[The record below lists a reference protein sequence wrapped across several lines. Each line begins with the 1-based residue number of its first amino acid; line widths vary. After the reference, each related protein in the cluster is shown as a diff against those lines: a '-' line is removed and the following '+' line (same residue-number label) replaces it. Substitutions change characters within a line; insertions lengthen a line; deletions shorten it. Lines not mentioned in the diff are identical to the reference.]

1 MASGNTKTSLKLEN
15 DSVTRQLM
23 TVLVF
28 LLTFILT
35 SQIMHLTNNRNDS
48 GVPYSNSEHTY
59 SITDQFEDSSTLFFD
74 DHWIVVP
81 NIHPGA
87 LEIHSFKYSYFPT
100 YAHFENVSISS
111 RSGWNDLGPGS
122 IIYNAGEF
130 PTLIR
135 FNGGRGAHAGH
146 YDYCV
151 AYLNKFKFNNNISTA
166 YLSIPDIHGEAR
178 VFCNGMYEGEL
189 GDTASETKLDFSCGY
204 YSIPIHADQY
214 GYAEVVIVVTCQEG
228 TYAPGILSA
237 PAISLKT
244 TDTKAIV
251 ISSVW
256 FAILITLTVFFTL
269 GGFIITRTTAGL
281 HKFGILLIYE
291 LAFLTYLTLHERY
304 VITYSVTR
312 TKACYALVVI
322 MAATAY
328 SFVSSLFSDS
338 EFNRKHPFFRWDS
351 LLIIAIGLG
360 LGAVPLIDNT
370 VWSDSRHIAF
380 PYIYTFVLS
389 AIMALKILFFYLK
402 EKASTFGLVAS
413 ATFLFMFVYMHEDP
427 TTKYNIP
434 FYSMFFAIA
443 ISVISVYFF
452 FLYVHQY
459 KVLAKTSER
468 LRYLVKEKTLHIS
481 EINRDLYNTNKKLL
495 ENEEA
500 RKNVLSNVSHDL
512 RTPVTAIRGYAELL
526 STARKNMKDEQ
537 IDNYL
542 TNIIKRSQQMER
554 IVADIVELTRMESN
568 TNEFSFT
575 DVSMAELLDELYMLY
590 EGDLHGTSKKLTLEL
605 PEDDFL
611 IVKAD
616 PKKISR
622 VFENLISNAINYT
635 YDEALIKVRAWR
647 SDADKPVSEQRIHIE
662 IADNGIGIP
671 KEEIAKVFDRFYRAK
686 NSGQNIKGTG
696 LGLSIVKTIIEH
708 HDADITVESRLG
720 SGTTFHIVM
729 KATF

>member
-1 MASGNTKTSLKLEN
+1 MAAPGTKKHLKLEN

-28 LLTFILT
+28 MLTFILVA
-35 SQIMHLTNNRNDS
+35 QVMHIINNREES
-48 GVPYSNSEHTY
+48 GVSYAYAQHTY
-59 SITDQFEDSSTLFFD
+59 TIGDHFDDSDTLFFD
-74 DHWIVVP
+74 DHWILVP

-87 LEIHSFKYSYFPT
+87 LKIHSFKYSYFPT
-100 YAHFENVSISS
+100 YAHYEDVSIDS
-111 RSGWNDLGPGS
+111 RDGWNDLGS
-122 IIYNAGEF
+122 NAELYNAGN
-130 PTLIR
+130 PPNLIR
-135 FNGGRGAHAGH
+135 FYASPGK
-146 YDYCV
+146 YSYCV
-151 AYLNKFKFNNNISTA
+151 AYLNKFRFPDNISTV
-166 YLSIPDIHGEAR
+166 YLSIPDIHGEAQ
-178 VFCNGMYEGEL
+178 VFCNGVYEGTL
-189 GDTASETKLDFSCGY
+189 GDTSSETKLDFSCGY
-204 YSIPIHADQY
+204 NSIPIHADTY
-214 GYAEVVIVVTCQEG
+214 GYAEVVICVTCDEG

-237 PAISLKT
+237 PAFTLKT

-251 ISSVW
+251 VSSVW

-269 GGFIITRTTAGL
+269 GGLIITRTIEGM
-281 HKFGILLIYE
+281 HKFFILLVYE
-291 LAFLTYLTLHERY
+291 IAFLAYLTLHERY
-304 VITYSVTR
+304 VITNSITR
-312 TKACYALVVI
+312 TKASYALTVI
-322 MAATAY
+322 MAATAFT
-328 SFVSSLFSDS
+328 FVSSIFSSS
-338 EFNRKHPFFRWDS
+338 EFNKKHPYWKWDS
-351 LLIIAIGLG
+351 LVVCGVGILLGIAPIID
-360 LGAVPLIDNT
+360 PT
-370 VWSDSRHIAF
+370 VWSDSRHIVI
-380 PYIYTFVLS
+380 PYVYTFLFS
-389 AIMALKILFFYLK
+389 AIVILKILFFYLK
-402 EKASTFGLVAS
+402 EKRSTLGLIAAS
-413 ATFLFMFVYMHEDP
+413 TFLFMFVYMHEDP
-427 TTKYNIP
+427 TTKYNVP
-434 FYSMFFAIA
+434 FYSVFFAIA
-443 ISVISVYFF
+443 ITVISVYFF

-459 KVLAKTSER
+459 KVLAQTSDR
-468 LRYLVKEKTLHIS
+468 LRYLVKEKTIHIS

-542 TNIIKRSQQMER
+542 NNIIKRSQQMER

-568 TNEFSFT
+568 SNEFSFT

-590 EGDLHGTSKKLTLEL
+590 EGDLHGTSKRLTLDL

-662 IADNGIGIP
+662 ISDNGIGIP
-671 KEEIAKVFDRFYRAK
+671 EEEIAKVFDRFYRAK

-708 HDADITVESRLG
+708 HDADISVESRLG

-729 KATF
+729 KATY

>member
-1 MASGNTKTSLKLEN
+1 MAAPGKKTQLKLEN
-15 DSVTRQLM
+15 DSVTKQLM

-28 LLTFILT
+28 MLTFILV
-35 SQIMHLTNNRNDS
+35 SQLMHIFNNRNDS
-48 GVPYSNSEHTY
+48 GVPYNNSQHMYT
-59 SITDQFEDSSTLFFD
+59 IGDRFDDSSTLFFAD
-74 DHWIVVP
+74 NWVVVP

-87 LEIHSFKYSYFPT
+87 LKIHSFKYSYFPT
-100 YAHFENVSISS
+100 YVHYENVSISS
-111 RSGWNDLGPGS
+111 RDGWDDLGPNAT
-122 IIYNAGEF
+122 IYNAGNP

-135 FNGGRGAHAGH
+135 FYGDKDKYVN
-146 YDYCV
+146 CV
-151 AYLNKFKFNNNISTA
+151 AYLNKFNVGTNISTA
-166 YLSIPDIHGEAR
+166 YLSIPDVHGEAQ
-178 VFCNGMYEGEL
+178 VFCNGVYEGTI
-189 GDTASETKLDFSCGY
+189 GDTSSETKLDFSCGY
-204 YSIPIHADQY
+204 NSIPIHADSY
-214 GYAEVVIVVTCQEG
+214 GYAEVVICITCDDG
-228 TYAPGILSA
+228 TFAPGILSA
-237 PAISLKT
+237 PAITLKT

-251 ISSVW
+251 VSSVW
-256 FAILITLTVFFTL
+256 FAILITLTIFFTL
-269 GGFIITRTTAGL
+269 GGLIITRTIEGM
-281 HKFGILLIYE
+281 HKFFILLVYE
-291 LAFLTYLTLHERY
+291 LAFLSYLTLHERY

-312 TKACYALVVI
+312 TKACYALTII

-328 SFVSSLFSDS
+328 TFVSSIFSNS
-338 EFNRKHPFFRWDS
+338 EFNKRHRFFKYDS
-351 LLIIAIGLG
+351 ILVCLLGVS
-360 LGAVPLIDNT
+360 LGAVPLLDPS
-370 VWSDSRHIAF
+370 VWSDFRHISI
-380 PYIYTFVLS
+380 PYIYTFVFAALM
-389 AIMALKILFFYLK
+389 ILKILFFYIK
-402 EKASTFGLVAS
+402 EKRATLGLIAA

-434 FYSMFFAIA
+434 FYSVFFAIA
-443 ISVISVYFF
+443 ITVISVYFF

-459 KVLAKTSER
+459 KVLAQTSDR
-468 LRYLVKEKTLHIS
+468 LRYLVKEKTIHIS

-568 TNEFSFT
+568 SNEFSFT

-590 EGDLHGTSKKLTLEL
+590 EGDLHGTSKRLTLDL
-605 PEDDFL
+605 PEDDLL

-647 SDADKPVSEQRIHIE
+647 SDADKPVSDQRVHIE
-662 IADNGIGIP
+662 ISDNGIGIP
-671 KEEIAKVFDRFYRAK
+671 EEEIAKVFDRFYRAK

-708 HDADITVESRLG
+708 HDADISVESRLG

-729 KATF
+729 KASF

>member
-1 MASGNTKTSLKLEN
+1 MSASGTKTHLKLEN
-15 DSVTRQLM
+15 DSVNRQLL
-23 TVLVF
+23 TVLLF
-28 LLTFILT
+28 MLTFILV
-35 SQIMHLTNNRNDS
+35 SQLMHIFNNREDS
-48 GVPYSNSEHTY
+48 GVTYTAASHTY
-59 SITDQFEDSSTLFFD
+59 TVSDQFEDESTLFFD
-74 DHWIVVP
+74 NNWIVIP

-87 LEIHSFKYSYFPT
+87 LRIHSFKFAYFPT
-100 YAHFENVSISS
+100 YAHYENVTVNS
-111 RSGWNDLGPGS
+111 RDGWNDLGAGAT
-122 IIYNAGEF
+122 IHNAGDP

-135 FNGGRGAHAGH
+135 FYGGKDK
-146 YDYCV
+146 YVNCV
-151 AYLNKFKFNNNISTA
+151 AYLNKFKFTGDISTA
-166 YLSIPDIHGEAR
+166 YLSIPDIHGEAQ
-178 VFCNGMYEGEL
+178 VFCNGVYEGTI
-189 GDTASETKLDFSCGY
+189 GDSTSETRLDFSCGY
-204 YSIPIHADQY
+204 NSIPIHADSY
-214 GYAEVVIVVTCQEG
+214 GYAEVVICVTCDEG

-237 PAISLKT
+237 PAITLKT

-256 FAILITLTVFFTL
+256 FAILITLTAFFTL
-269 GGFIITRTTAGL
+269 GGFIITRTIEGM
-281 HKFGILLIYE
+281 HKFFIFLVYE
-291 LAFLTYLTLHERY
+291 LAFLCYLTLHERY
-304 VITYSVTR
+304 VITNSILR
-312 TKACYALVVI
+312 TKACYALTVI
-322 MAATAY
+322 MAAMAY
-328 SFVSSLFSDS
+328 TFVSSMFTSS
-338 EFNRKHPFFRWDS
+338 EFNKKHPFFRWDS
-351 LLIIAIGLG
+351 LIVCGIGISLG
-360 LGAVPLIDNT
+360 IFPLINT
-370 VWSDSRHIAF
+370 GIWSDSRHIAI
-380 PYIYTFVLS
+380 PYIYTFVFA
-389 AIMALKILFFYLK
+389 AIVILKILFFYLR
-402 EKASTFGLVAS
+402 EKRTTFGLIAA

-434 FYSMFFAIA
+434 FYSMYFAIA
-443 ISVISVYFF
+443 ITVISVYFF

-459 KVLAKTSER
+459 KVLAQTSDR
-468 LRYLVKEKTLHIS
+468 LRYLVKEKTIHIS

-542 TNIIKRSQQMER
+542 NNIIKRSQQMER

-568 TNEFSFT
+568 SNEFSFT

-590 EGDLHGTSKKLTLEL
+590 EGDLQGTSKRLTLDL

-647 SDADKPVSEQRIHIE
+647 SYADKPVSEQRVHIE
-662 IADNGIGIP
+662 ISDNGIGIP
-671 KEEIAKVFDRFYRAK
+671 EEEIAKVFDRFYRAK

-708 HDADITVESRLG
+708 HDADISVESRLG

-729 KATF
+729 KATY